1 VIWAVTAQKLGILA
15 VVAALTVSA
24 AMLLLIA
31 DYAYGP
37 QLVASRQEIPSVQ
50 LPDVAPDT
58 ATANPLELSVFDQPR
73 NLPEIH
79 FVDAENRALTLADF
93 RGRVVLL
100 NIWATWCVP
109 CRKEMPALDRLQAQL
124 GGDDFVVVPLSID
137 RKGVEAVKPFYEE
150 LGLQKLGIYVDASGA
165 ASRALSAPGVPTT
178 LLIDRNGRE
187 VARKMG
193 AAEWDGPEMVSVIR
207 HQIEAP
213 AVSEQRG
220 RP

>member
-1 VIWAVTAQKLGILA
+1 LIRGVTAQRLGILA

-37 QLVASRQEIPSVQ
+37 LLASSRQEATSAQV
-50 LPDVAPDT
+50 PDT
-58 ATANPLELSVFDQPR
+58 AALAPAANSLDLSVFDQPR

-137 RKGVEAVKPFYEE
+137 RKGVEAVKAFYEE

-165 ASRALSAPGVPTT
+165 ASRALGAPGVPTT

-213 AVSEQRG
+213 AASKQSA